1 MKTYYLISGEET
13 IFSTISQIRDYLNSM
28 TISQR
33 FKYNTFMVYGAH
45 GSTSSPVRRILVHPI
60 TGHVVL
66 RPVNQPER

>member
-1 MKTYYLISGEET
+1 MMSTYYLISGEET
-13 IFSTISQIRDYLNSM
+13 VFSTISQIRDYLNSM

-33 FKYNTFMVYGAH
+33 FGYDTLMIYGFH

-66 RPVNQPER
+66 RRP